1 MSSGV
6 IYAVTWARPPYTIHP
21 YTALLLQP
29 TLSYQHTFT
38 FTPIFAVNMTT
49 SLQKKLILAVYHFCI
64 LKF

>member
-6 IYAVTWARPPYTIHP
+6 IYAVTWARPPYTHTPVHP

-49 SLQKKLILAVYHFCI
+49 SLQKN
-64 LKF
+64 